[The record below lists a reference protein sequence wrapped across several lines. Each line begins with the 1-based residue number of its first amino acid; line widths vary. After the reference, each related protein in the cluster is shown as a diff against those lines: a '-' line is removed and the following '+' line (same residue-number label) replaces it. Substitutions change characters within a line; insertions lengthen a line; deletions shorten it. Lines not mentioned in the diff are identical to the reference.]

1 MNKTL
6 TVVALSVVL
15 GLTACQQEKPKD
27 PLAVEQITMETE
39 DQKNSYALGANIGTF
54 LKQQIESHEELEI
67 KLDKEVILKGIVAAM
82 QGQSQNTEQETQE
95 QLHKLQV
102 AFREANQ
109 KKQEAKADDN
119 LKEGQ
124 AYLAENMKREGVVT
138 TDSGLQYE
146 VLTMGE
152 GEKPAAED
160 TVKVHYHGTLI
171 NGEVFDSSVNRG
183 EPAVFPLN
191 RVISGWTEGVQL
203 MPVGSKFRFHI
214 PPELAYG
221 QRNAGKISP
230 NSTLIFDVE
239 LLGIEGGA
247 K

>member
-1 MNKTL
+1 MKKSL

-15 GLTACQQEKPKD
+15 GLTACQQEKPD
-27 PLAVEQITMETE
+27 PLAVEQIKMETE

-54 LKQQIESHEELEI
+54 LKQQIDTHKDLGITLDDAIILNGI
-67 KLDKEVILKGIVAAM
+67 KAAM
-82 QGQSQNTEQETQE
+82 QDKSQYTEQEVQE

-102 AFREANQ
+102 SFREKNQ
-109 KKQEAKADDN
+109 QKQEAKAEDN
-119 LKEGQ
+119 LKEGM
-124 AYLAENMKREGVVT
+124 AYLEENKKREGVIV

-146 VLTMGE
+146 VITMGD
-152 GEKPAAED
+152 GEKPSEED

-171 NGEVFDSSVNRG
+171 NGEVFDSSVDRG

-214 PPELAYG
+214 PAELAYG

-239 LLGIEGGA
+239 LLGIESKGTE
-247 K
+247 